1 MFTFESRFL
10 APQFHISGLFPR
22 KRGFISALFVAG
34 FTGCGIIFYVL
45 DRIFEDL
52 GGHRCAFPTSLCPK
66 HMDCM
71 SFLSLSRLMR
81 LCGMLVAIRF

>member
-1 MFTFESRFL
+1 MLLSEVRKDGLRRNGCLPGAQLSYTDLSVS
-10 APQFHISGLFPR
+10 QFHISGLFPR

-52 GGHRCAFPTSLCPK
+52 GGHRCAGVS
-66 HMDCM
+66 
-71 SFLSLSRLMR
+71 
-81 LCGMLVAIRF
+81 